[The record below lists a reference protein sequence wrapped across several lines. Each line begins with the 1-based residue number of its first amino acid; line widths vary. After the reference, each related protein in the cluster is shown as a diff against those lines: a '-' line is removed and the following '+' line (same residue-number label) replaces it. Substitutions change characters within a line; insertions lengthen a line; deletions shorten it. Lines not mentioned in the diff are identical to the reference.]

1 MVVFNVF
8 GQQMEQIRKATNTI
22 LDAAERSL
30 VLDGAT
36 LQVNPVSEVVVTTW
50 LKLIL
55 HKQMTS
61 IALDLNSAD
70 AMRRVVTFV
79 TSNIKPHSSA
89 VGLLPPSLTY
99 VPVSPCGDNMRLTS
113 FVGWTA

>member
-36 LQVNPVSEVVVTTW
+36 LQVNPE
-50 LKLIL
+50 
-55 HKQMTS
+55 
-61 IALDLNSAD
+61 
-70 AMRRVVTFV
+70 
-79 TSNIKPHSSA
+79 
-89 VGLLPPSLTY
+89 
-99 VPVSPCGDNMRLTS
+99 
-113 FVGWTA
+113 